1 MIDPQ
6 HMNEGMEN
14 LKQIEEFENQIS
26 RFDLKVM
33 SAIKE
38 LREILK
44 THYYDVKGTKQP
56 LTRETISNL
65 LGSKVATKLENLLGS
80 LLKK

>member
-38 LREILK
+38 LRAILK
-44 THYYDVKGTKQP
+44 VYHYNASNGFGTTSTLNMSTDVV
-56 LTRETISNL
+56 TR
-65 LGSKVATKLENLLGS
+65 LENLLGN

>member
-38 LREILK
+38 LRAILK
-44 THYYDVKGTKQP
+44 VYHYNASNGFGTPGTLNMSTDVV
-56 LTRETISNL
+56 TR
-65 LGSKVATKLENLLGS
+65 LENLLGS

>member
-38 LREILK
+38 LRAILK
-44 THYYDVKGTKQP
+44 VYHYNASNRFGTPATLNMSTDVV
-56 LTRETISNL
+56 TR
-65 LGSKVATKLENLLGS
+65 LENLLGS

>member
-33 SAIKE
+33 STIKE
-38 LREILK
+38 LRTILK
-44 THYYDVKGTKQP
+44 TQYYDVKEIKFP
-56 LTRETISNL
+56 LTNSMGIA
-65 LGSKVATKLENLLGS
+65 VATKLENLLGN
-80 LLKK
+80 LLKS

>member
-38 LREILK
+38 LRAILK
-44 THYYDVKGTKQP
+44 VYHYNASNGFGTPATLNMSTDVV
-56 LTRETISNL
+56 TR
-65 LGSKVATKLENLLGS
+65 LENLLGS
-80 LLKK
+80 LSKK

>member
-14 LKQIEEFENQIS
+14 LTQIAELEN
-26 RFDLKVM
+26 KVGY
-33 SAIKE
+33 AVQE

-44 THYYDVKGTKQP
+44 DYHYQSEEQHISKDVV
-56 LTRETISNL
+56 IS
-65 LGSKVATKLENLLGS
+65 LENLLGS
-80 LLKK
+80 LLK

>member
-1 MIDPQ
+1 MINPQ

-38 LREILK
+38 LRAILK
-44 THYYDVKGTKQP
+44 VYHYNASNGFGTPATLNMSTDVV
-56 LTRETISNL
+56 TR
-65 LGSKVATKLENLLGS
+65 LENLLGS

>member
-38 LREILK
+38 LRAILK
-44 THYYDVKGTKQP
+44 VYHYNASNGFGTPATLNMSTDVV
-56 LTRETISNL
+56 TR
-65 LGSKVATKLENLLGS
+65 LENLLGN